1 MPDITHLYSVALVK
15 KKGNKLYV
23 VSDPEGVADES
34 PIIAEGTTTPRMLTE
49 RFADT
54 VNVCDFGAQP
64 DQDCSSEIV
73 AASQAT
79 TGTVVFPNGDFVATV
94 TTENSA
100 AILGVL
106 SRVQINGTLT
116 LTIAS
121 GTHVLTK
128 PVVVASSVANGLRIL
143 GVEPVGVSIT
153 GQVNVTGEAGN
164 YSVTLSVSS
173 VADVSV
179 GDFLH
184 TFNVTGTGTPE
195 VHRGGWEITAVNT
208 DSNQITVRNTVRCSS
223 FPTNTITSSESKV
236 IKSVLKFNNCDG
248 FVVRGSNVNLINNLA
263 IVGNSDDYWSSSD
276 VEGTEKGTHGLL
288 IGAVSVALNGKEDA
302 TNPYGVSLGHV
313 SCGRYV
319 CVSGFD
325 QQGIVVELNGSFFGE
340 FVSSCNNKR
349 RGFYASTAAGIRA
362 KHISANGNY
371 LDGCITDIGGQM
383 YSSSHSCAIGNGQRG
398 VSATSGGSIIFDE
411 GIASY
416 NGTQGAGAANNG
428 YIQANSARFEFN
440 VLDGAYAE
448 YNSEVYAH
456 SSKINSN
463 SRNGLYASVTSVIRA
478 NNSEIKN
485 NSGYAV
491 RSNEFSIVF
500 YTGATVSDNTNG
512 EFYLRNNALVCKD
525 IYYGSSL
532 TGSDVVFKNATTNN
546 GGQLSVT
553 SGGDTF
559 VFSFDTSASG
569 SFTVGYRLRANT
581 EGFTPEADGTQKLGR
596 ASNRWSEVFASTA
609 AINTSDY
616 RCKQNIANPTQALLK
631 AWGNVGFKV
640 FQFKDAVEK
649 KGESSARYHVGVIAQ
664 DVQTA
669 FTEQGLDA
677 SKYGLFCHDSW
688 EDEYETI
695 EVVDQPEVLNE
706 AGEVVTPAVVHTEQR
721 KVLDAGDRYGVRYEE
736 ALALEC
742 AYLRDRLSIIETVLA
757 NHGITLGDK

>member
-1 MPDITHLYSVALVK
+1 MNVTQVHGAAFAK
-15 KKGNKLYV
+15 KVG
-23 VSDPEGVADES
+23 DEL
-34 PIIAEGTTTPRMLTE
+34 ILITTPDTDIRNTSQVVTRGTGVPRQLQD
-49 RFADT
+49 RFAD
-54 VNVCDFGAQP
+54 VINIRDFGALP
-64 DQDCSSEIV
+64 EQDCSSEII
-73 AASQAT
+73 AAAQTT
-79 TGTVVFPNGDFVATV
+79 TGTIIFPNGDFIATV
-94 TTENSA
+94 TTKNSA
-100 AILGVL
+100 VILEVL
-106 SRVQINGTLT
+106 SRIQIYGTLT
-116 LTIAS
+116 LMIAS

-128 PVVVASSVANGLRIL
+128 PVVIASSVMNGLRIL
-143 GVEPVGVSIT
+143 GVEPVDVSIT

-173 VADVSV
+173 VADVSI

-383 YSSSHSCAIGNGQRG
+383 YSSSSSCAIGNGQRG
-398 VSATSGGSIIFDE
+398 ISATSSGSIIFDT
-411 GIASY
+411 GITSY
-416 NGTQGAGAANNG
+416 NGTAGIAAANSG
-428 YIQANSARFEFN
+428 YIQANNAKSEFN
-440 VLDGAYAE
+440 GQDGAYAE
-448 YNSEVYAH
+448 YNSEIYVTN
-456 SSKINSN
+456 SKLNN
-463 SRNGLYASVTSVIRA
+463 NKRNGVFASVTSVIRA

-485 NSGYAV
+485 NNNYAL

-500 YTGATVSDNTNG
+500 YTGATLENNTNG
-512 EFYLRNNALVCKD
+512 EYFLRNNALAYKD
-525 IYYGSSL
+525 VFV
-532 TGSDVVFKNATTNN
+532 GSDLLTNNLKFNDLTTKN
-546 GGQLSVT
+546 GGQIVVT

-559 VFSFDTSASG
+559 VFAFKGNGEETYSP
-569 SFTVGYRLRANT
+569 GYRLRANT

-616 RCKQNIANPTQALLK
+616 RCKQNIANPTQALFK

-649 KGESSARYHVGVIAQ
+649 KGESSARYHFGVIAQ
-664 DVQTA
+664 DVQNA
-669 FTEQGLDA
+669 FSAQGLDA
-677 SKYGLFCHDSW
+677 SKYGFFCHDEW
-688 EDEYETI
+688 QDEYETVEI
-695 EVVDQPEVLNE
+695 VDQEEVLDDEGNI
-706 AGEVVTPAVVHTEQR
+706 VTPAVIHTEQR
-721 KVLDAGDRYGVRYEE
+721 KVLNAGDRYGIRYEE

-742 AYLRDRLSIIETVLA
+742 AYLRDRLSKIEAALVAHEIIIQDT
-757 NHGITLGDK
+757 

>member
-1 MPDITHLYSVALVK
+1 MPNIEYMKGTVFAK
-15 KKGNKLYV
+15 KVGEKV
-23 VSDPEGVADES
+23 QIFEGSGFVGDES
-34 PIIAEGTTTPRMLTE
+34 PVLATGTDTPRMLKD

-64 DQDCSSEIV
+64 NQDCASEIV

-100 AILGVL
+100 AIFGVL

-116 LTIAS
+116 LTVAS
-121 GTHVLTK
+121 GTHELTK
-128 PVVVASSVANGLRIL
+128 PVVVASSVANGLQIL
-143 GVEPVGVSIT
+143 GVEPVDVSIT
-153 GQVNVTGEAGN
+153 GQVSVTGEAGN
-164 YSVTLSVSS
+164 YSVTLSISS
-173 VADVSV
+173 VANVSV

-223 FPTNTITSSESKV
+223 FPTNTIISSESKV

-276 VEGTEKGTHGLL
+276 VEGTEKGTHGFL

-371 LDGCITDIGGQM
+371 LDGCISDIGGQM
-383 YSSSHSCAIGNGQRG
+383 YSSSSSCAIGNGQRG
-398 VSATSGGSIIFDE
+398 ISATSSGSIIFDT
-411 GIASY
+411 GITSY
-416 NGTQGAGAANNG
+416 NGTAGIAAANSG
-428 YIQANSARFEFN
+428 YVQANNVKSEFN
-440 VLDGAYAE
+440 EQEGAYAE
-448 YNSEVYAH
+448 YNSEIYVTN
-456 SSKINSN
+456 SKLNN
-463 SRNGLYASVTSVIRA
+463 NKRNGVFASVTSVIRA

-512 EFYLRNNALVCKD
+512 EFYLRNNALIYKD
-525 IYYGSSL
+525 NFYGSSL
-532 TGSDVVFKNATTNN
+532 IGSDVVFKNATTNN

-616 RCKQNIANPTQALLK
+616 RCKQNIVNPTQALLK

-649 KGESSARYHVGVIAQ
+649 KGESTARYHIGVIAQ
-664 DVQTA
+664 DVQSA
-669 FTEQGLDA
+669 FSAQGLDA
-677 SKYGLFCHDSW
+677 QKYGFFCHDEW
-688 EDEYETI
+688 QDEYETV
-695 EVVDQPEVLNE
+695 EVVDQSEILDEN
-706 AGEVVTPAVVHTEQR
+706 GEVVTPAVTHTEQR
-721 KVLDAGDRYGVRYEE
+721 KVLDAGDRYGIRYEE

-742 AYLRDRLSIIETVLA
+742 AYLRDRLSKIETALA
-757 NHGITLGDK
+757 THGITLGDE